1 MYNFE
6 KHFKFSQFFIS
17 TRMLIFKVI
26 HKIEVNNVSSTK
38 FFDGFVT
45 MNMPNEYIYITKF
58 IN

>member
-17 TRMLIFKVI
+17 TRMLSFKFI
-26 HKIEVNNVSSTK
+26 HKIEVNNVSSTF

-45 MNMPNEYIYITKF
+45 MNMPNEYIYI
-58 IN
+58 